1 MKVSPVTKKGGR
13 QMSLE
18 KFITDMLNIES
29 SEFDSLNSIP
39 QSDGSTVIK
48 VKLMQSVSC
57 FILID
62 TIF

>member
-1 MKVSPVTKKGGR
+1 
-13 QMSLE
+13 MSLE